1 MAFERPI
8 TVEEAVDNIHKKK
21 YLLPAIQREVVWDVE
36 QIARLFDSLMRD
48 YPIGSFLFWHVERK
62 NSGKYQF
69 YEFMR
74 TFHET
79 TNRHNPKASVSGEE
93 DITAILDGQ
102 QRLTSL
108 YIGLKGSYAYKEPWK
123 RWDNPEAFP
132 IRRLYLNL
140 LERAKEG
147 EGDRLYDFAFLT
159 DEEAKRARK
168 NTFWFKVSDTLN
180 LKDQAEVNYYLV
192 ENELL
197 TDRPKEQ
204 AKFANHTLFKLY
216 EVVHKAPVINFFL
229 EKDES
234 LDKVLNIFIR
244 VNSGGTVLSYSDLLL
259 SIAAAQWKKLDARE
273 EVIGFVDELNAV
285 GDGFNFD
292 KDLVLKSCLVLG
304 DLKDIAFKVDN
315 FNKENMLAIES
326 KWEEIKT
333 ALQYAVTLVFAYG
346 YSRTTLTAT
355 NAIIPIAYYLLKK
368 GLPRNYDQAQR
379 FESDRQ
385 IVHQWLIFSLVK
397 RVFGGVPDTVLRPVR
412 EILRDNNDSFP
423 LEKIK
428 EEFKGTTKSLQFT
441 EDDIENLLQ
450 SKYGQGY
457 TFSTLA
463 LLYPTLDYRNK
474 FHIDHIHAR
483 SYFARAKL
491 RKEDVPDADID
502 FYMDAVDRLPNL
514 QLLEGVANQEKLA
527 AKFKDWLQQTCRS
540 KQACTEFCTKHYI
553 PSVDLS
559 LTNFPEFFKERRAAL
574 KERLANILQVKVTK
588 HADKEPEQK
597 DWNVGDEVMAKWAK
611 DGEYYPGKIASV
623 DNGKYRIHFDDGDKS
638 VVTSRDIRER

>member
-8 TVEEAVDNIHKKK
+8 TVEQAVDNIHKKK

-74 TFHET
+74 NFHEIK
-79 TNRHNPKASVSGEE
+79 NRHNPKANVSGEE

-132 IRRLYLNL
+132 TRRLYLNL
-140 LERAKEG
+140 LDRAREG
-147 EGDRLYDFAFLT
+147 EDDLLYDFAFLT
-159 DEEAKRARK
+159 NEEARRTRK
-168 NTFWFKVSDTLN
+168 TTFWFQVSDILD
-180 LKDQAEVNYYLV
+180 LKTQAEVNDFLV

-197 TDRPKEQ
+197 TDKPKEQ
-204 AKFANHTLFKLY
+204 AKFANQTLFKLY
-216 EVVHKAPVINFFL
+216 EVVHKAPVINYFL

-244 VNSGGTVLSYSDLLL
+244 VNSGGTILSYSDLLL
-259 SIAAAQWKKLDARE
+259 SIAAAQWKKRDARE
-273 EVIGFVDELNAV
+273 EVTGFVDELNAI

-304 DLKDIAFKVDN
+304 DFKDIAFKVDN
-315 FNKENMLAIES
+315 FNKENMLKIEGQ
-326 KWEEIKT
+326 WEEITT
-333 ALQYAVTLVFAYG
+333 ALQYAVTLVSAFG
-346 YSRTTLTAT
+346 YSRATLTAT
-355 NAIIPIAYYLLKK
+355 NAIIPIAYYFLKK

-379 FESDRQ
+379 FELDRR
-385 IVHQWLIFSLVK
+385 IVHQWLILSLVK

-412 EILRDNNDSFP
+412 EILRKNSDSFP
-423 LEKIK
+423 LKDIK

-441 EDDIENLLQ
+441 QDDIENLLQ

-457 TFSTLA
+457 TFSTLS

-483 SYFARAKL
+483 SFFTRAKL
-491 RKEDVPDADID
+491 RKEGVPDEDIE
-502 FYMDAVDRLPNL
+502 FYIDAVDRLPNL

-527 AKFKDWLQQTCRS
+527 AKFRDWLQQTYRS
-540 KQACTEFCTKHYI
+540 KQAQTEFCAKHYI
-553 PSVDLS
+553 PDVDVS
-559 LTNFPEFFKERRAAL
+559 LANFREFYDERRQAIM
-574 KERLANILQVKVTK
+574 ERLADILDVK
-588 HADKEPEQK
+588 P
-597 DWNVGDEVMAKWAK
+597 
-611 DGEYYPGKIASV
+611 
-623 DNGKYRIHFDDGDKS
+623 
-638 VVTSRDIRER
+638 